1 MNESDLCCLANLTRN
16 KGKEKSSHE
25 EVAWEVKTAP
35 GRTDQVLGVE
45 GAGCAGRL
53 ALTGWLSSCGLSKW
67 RMVLLWAGNG
77 GIFCVGCSVPEA
89 SSLGGTS
96 TQPAAATG
104 SGPPDLAAQYMYQ
117 VHDPGLSQ

>member
-1 MNESDLCCLANLTRN
+1 MLPSYLTRN

-67 RMVLLWAGNG
+67 RMVLLWSAIGALREESW
-77 GIFCVGCSVPEA
+77 GCLAIRSSDSV
-89 SSLGGTS
+89 L
-96 TQPAAATG
+96 
-104 SGPPDLAAQYMYQ
+104 
-117 VHDPGLSQ
+117 V